1 MQFDLRF
8 DSKIL
13 QFDFKKIKL
22 RHYYLLTEFSNTM
35 PNKGHMDVFIYHV
48 LPFQTWKSISVREIL
63 EQDISSN
70 SNNIIFS
77 VLGKFC
83 TECSQY

>member
-1 MQFDLRF
+1 
-8 DSKIL
+8 
-13 QFDFKKIKL
+13 
-22 RHYYLLTEFSNTM
+22 M